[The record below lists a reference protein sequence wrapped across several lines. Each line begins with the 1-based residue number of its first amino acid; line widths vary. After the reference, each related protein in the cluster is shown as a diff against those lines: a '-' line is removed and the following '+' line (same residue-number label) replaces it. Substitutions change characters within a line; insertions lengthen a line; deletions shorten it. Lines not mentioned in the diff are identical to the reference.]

1 VEEDGRQLA
10 GGWHWEL
17 VRGVAACSACT
28 RGPIRNQCTAF
39 FRARSSQPLSIFSQR
54 TRTHDRAWLA
64 MDITADLRPLWH
76 WNVKQAFVYVTAEVG
91 PTPADSDDS
100 SAAAP
105 GAAETKNP
113 ATPAPATATQAILW
127 SRIVRSKAD
136 AHIVRTGLRAEYPYV
151 LSGRGHGLRGVPL
164 NLTVGW
170 ALTPRVGALRSG
182 SGGSGGVVELPV
194 DYVDPPGGAGDWD

>member
-1 VEEDGRQLA
+1 
-10 GGWHWEL
+10 
-17 VRGVAACSACT
+17 
-28 RGPIRNQCTAF
+28 
-39 FRARSSQPLSIFSQR
+39 
-54 TRTHDRAWLA
+54 

-136 AHIVRTGLRAEYPYV
+136 AHIVRTVAF
-151 LSGRGHGLRGVPL
+151 GRDGRTLVTGGYEKAV
-164 NLTVGW
+164 
-170 ALTPRVGALRSG
+170 RVWDL
-182 SGGSGGVVELPV
+182 
-194 DYVDPPGGAGDWD
+194 GGAGPSSSAAAAASTPRDAFTAPDKVRHVAYTADGGLLMTTYMDAAGVG